1 MTENPKEKTPR
12 FYCEHC
18 NTKTNNKKDFNKHL
32 ATDKHKKKEFEPNS
46 NQIQTEISQLHIC
59 GKCNKQYSSKGGL
72 WYHEKRCSSPKP
84 VTNVDYAN
92 VDYKELVNQ
101 LLTDNRELR
110 NFIIEQSKAT
120 ADNIEFKNFIIEQSK
135 VNADTMNKVIEQ
147 NADIMTKVIE
157 NSKPTVINQT
167 NNQNNNQKFNINV
180 FLNETCKDAM
190 NLSDFVKSIEVSRED
205 LENNAQLGFVG
216 GISKIFLD
224 NLRQLSVNKRPI
236 HCTDLKREIMYIKD
250 DDKWT
255 KEVGPAK
262 LNMVL
267 QTISQKSTRTL
278 LNWKAENP
286 DYKDHDSEFSN
297 LCIVIQRNSMAG
309 YDRDTYYPK
318 VIRAIAKEVIVSPVR

>member
-1 MTENPKEKTPR
+1 MNQIVPLRSPEFLCEECSVQCTKQSDWDRHIKTAKHLSIGTQAEQ
-12 FYCEHC
+12 FDCSYCDYS
-18 NTKTNNKKDFNKHL
+18 TDNKKDWRKHL
-32 ATDKHKKKEFEPNS
+32 NTKKHNERDEKKYECSTCDRVFNNYKTCWAHK
-46 NQIQTEISQLHIC
+46 Q
-59 GKCNKQYSSKGGL
+59 KCSSKANDQNVIDKL
-72 WYHEKRCSSPKP
+72 ISENQELRSFFVQEIRNIMSEQNNDTQKLLTELVKNVN
-84 VTNVDYAN
+84 VTNNNTVNGN
-92 VDYKELVNQ
+92 V
-101 LLTDNRELR
+101 
-110 NFIIEQSKAT
+110 
-120 ADNIEFKNFIIEQSK
+120 
-135 VNADTMNKVIEQ
+135 
-147 NADIMTKVIE
+147 
-157 NSKPTVINQT
+157 
-167 NNQNNNQKFNINV
+167 NNTQKFNINV

-297 LCIVIQRNSMAG
+297 LCIVIHRNSMAG

-318 VIRAIAKEVIVSPVR
+318 VIRAIAKEVTI